1 MIQYILKENDRYS
14 IAEQA
19 QMAIEGGCGWINLHL
34 PGLDEP
40 ALRDALAPEVVDM
53 CRDAGVFL
61 TIDDRPETARELGL
75 HGVRYTSAGIPS
87 ASSPAQLR
95 EEMGPEAIIGIETA
109 DPSSTPAMAAADI
122 DFVCMPAHFDSAQ
135 RRRFTETVRSLGVM
149 LPIVAQGDVT
159 ADTIKDFLTEGASG
173 VAVSDFITTADD
185 PVAAMAALLDK
196 IAQ

>member
-61 TIDDRPETARELGL
+61 TIDDRSETARELGL

-135 RRRFTETVRSLGVM
+135 RRRFAETVRSLGVM

-159 ADTIKDFLTEGASG
+159 SDTIKDFLTEGASG

>member
-122 DFVCMPAHFDSAQ
+122 DFVCMPAHFDAEHC
-135 RRRFTETVRSLGVM
+135 RRFVEQVRALGVT
-149 LPIVAQGDVT
+149 LPIVAQGDI
-159 ADTIKDFLTEGASG
+159 TIDNILTLFNCGATG
-173 VAVSDFITTADD
+173 VAVNDFVTAAED

-196 IAQ
+196 IAR

>member
-40 ALRDALAPEVVDM
+40 ALRDVLTPELIDM

-61 TIDDRPETARELGL
+61 TIDDCPDVARDMGL
-75 HGVRYTSAGIPS
+75 HGVRYTSVGSPS
-87 ASSPAQLR
+87 ASSPAQMR
-95 EEMGPEAIIGIETA
+95 EQLGPEAIIGIETA

-135 RRRFTETVRSLGVM
+135 RRRFAETVRSLGVM